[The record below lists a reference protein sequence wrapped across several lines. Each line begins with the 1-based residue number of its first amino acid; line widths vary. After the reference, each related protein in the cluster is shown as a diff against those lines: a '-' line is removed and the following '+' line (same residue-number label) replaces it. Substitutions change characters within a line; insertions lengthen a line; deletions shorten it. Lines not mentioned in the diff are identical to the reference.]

1 MNERKT
7 QVVERSSEATSA
19 QSDAE
24 ENRLQPLL
32 GSTEADGFRG
42 RWQSIQTTFV
52 DEPQSSVREA
62 DALVTELMEQL
73 TLTFQEERRSLE
85 SQLRSEDVSTEDLR
99 IALQRYRSF
108 FERLLS
114 T

>member
-1 MNERKT
+1 MNERQT
-7 QVVERSSEATSA
+7 QVEDRRSEATSTQGA
-19 QSDAE
+19 AE
-24 ENRLQPLL
+24 EDRLQPLL
-32 GSTEADGFRG
+32 GSTEADNFRG

-52 DEPQSSVREA
+52 DEPQSSVEEA

-73 TLTFQEERRSLE
+73 TVTFQEERRSLE